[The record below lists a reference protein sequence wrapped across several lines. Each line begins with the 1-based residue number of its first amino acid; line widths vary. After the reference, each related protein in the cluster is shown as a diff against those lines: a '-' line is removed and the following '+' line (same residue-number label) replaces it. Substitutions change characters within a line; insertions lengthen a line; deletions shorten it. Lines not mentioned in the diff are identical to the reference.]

1 VDGAIVVRSSRCG
14 RPAVLLRG
22 SQRRD
27 VEENRGAGLEIAAMA
42 AAELQICRTSWRA
55 RRIIS
60 ASVHSGGASQIR
72 HELRP
77 GCESKS
83 ESSGTTVVQY
93 YR

>member
-1 VDGAIVVRSSRCG
+1 VPQLCV
-14 RPAVLLRG
+14 RPAAADRQCFSGEV
-22 SQRRD
+22 SAATWRRT
-27 VEENRGAGLEIAAMA
+27 GGLEIAAMA